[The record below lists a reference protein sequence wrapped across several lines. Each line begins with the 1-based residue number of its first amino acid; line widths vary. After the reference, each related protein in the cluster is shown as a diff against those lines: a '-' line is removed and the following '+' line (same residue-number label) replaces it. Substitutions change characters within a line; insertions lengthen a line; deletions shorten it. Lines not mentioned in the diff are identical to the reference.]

1 MYSAISA
8 NKRRSW
14 LLLIGFSIFATTLI
28 LLFGVYFLELD
39 IVSSAILGFCFSTIY
54 ALISYYASA
63 SIALSSQ
70 GAREVKKSEAFELVA
85 MVENLSITAGIP
97 TPKVYIIDDEAP
109 NAFATG
115 RDPKNAAIAVT
126 TGLLKRLNKVEL
138 EGVLAHE
145 ISHVKNYDIRVM
157 TLVVVLVGLIVLI
170 SDIALRSTLFG
181 GRSSNDRSGGGVL
194 ILIGIALGILAPIF
208 AQFIKLAVSR
218 TREYLADAS
227 GSMLTRHP
235 EGLAAALEKIAAHP
249 RPMKRAN
256 HATAHLYI
264 SSPFKADS
272 NKKKANLLERLM
284 STHPPIEDRIAKLR
298 GML

>member
-1 MYSAISA
+1 MYNAIA
-8 NKRRSW
+8 ENKRRSW
-14 LLLIGFSIFATTLI
+14 LLIIGFSVFTTTLL
-28 LLFGVYFLELD
+28 LLFGIYFLEIDLATAAFLSFV
-39 IVSSAILGFCFSTIY
+39 ISTGY
-54 ALISYYASA
+54 ALFSYYASS
-63 SIALSSQ
+63 SIALGSQ

-115 RDPKNAAIAVT
+115 RDPKNAAVAVT

-157 TLVVVLVGLIVLI
+157 TIVVVLVGLIVLI
-170 SDIALRSTLFG
+170 SDIALNSTIFGSRNSESRSNG
-181 GRSSNDRSGGGVL
+181 GAL

-227 GSMLTRHP
+227 GAMLTRHP
-235 EGLAAALEKIAAHP
+235 EGLASALEKIASYSGTL
-249 RPMKRAN
+249 KRAN

-264 SSPFKADS
+264 SNPFKADGGAKRS
-272 NKKKANLLERLM
+272 NPFERLM
-284 STHPPIEDRIAKLR
+284 STHPPIADRIAKLR
-298 GML
+298 SML